1 MNRFAIV
8 FASAAMMLGTM
19 VPGLRA
25 DVWNKK
31 TVLTVNEPIQV
42 PNKVLEPGKYVMK
55 LMDSPSNRHI
65 VQVFDNTEQ
74 HLITTVL
81 ALPAYRV
88 RPTDKTVFTYWEAP
102 PGQPKA
108 LRTWFYPGDNFGQEF
123 PQPKLIAASYTPT
136 PAPPAQIQSESSEP
150 PATSAEAGPVEEK
163 STVQQEEPQE
173 IAQATPP
180 PPPPAPAPEPQAT
193 TKAPA
198 PETPESLPHTASGI
212 PLIGLV
218 GLLSLAGYAVLRVQ
232 RSS

>member
-8 FASAAMMLGTM
+8 FASAAMLGTL
-19 VPGLRA
+19 VPGIRA

-42 PNKVLEPGKYVMK
+42 PNKVLEPGQYVMK

-123 PQPKLIAASYTPT
+123 PQPKLIAASLTTASYT
-136 PAPPAQIQSESSEP
+136 PAPTAQVQNESSEP
-150 PATSAEAGPVEEK
+150 PAISEQTGQVEEK
-163 STVQQEEPQE
+163 STAQEEPQE
-173 IAQATPP
+173 IAQATP

-198 PETPESLPHTASGI
+198 PEPPESLPHTASGI